1 MRYLFLAVLTLLLAA
16 SPAFA
21 QTSAPK
27 ITGVYSILHYN
38 EAGGDLLG
46 MELLVFPAKAGGY
59 SAFVQIAEGGAPF
72 TRVVPFFVEGSRI
85 SFVIPLEGAFAEMR
99 FDGELKGTSL
109 IINSPVSEKQ
119 TLRRG
124 KSYWQ

>member
-1 MRYLFLAVLTLLLAA
+1 
-16 SPAFA
+16 
-21 QTSAPK
+21 
-27 ITGVYSILHYN
+27 
-38 EAGGDLLG
+38 
-46 MELLVFPAKAGGY
+46 MELLVIPTKAGGY

-99 FDGELKGTSL
+99 FEGELKGTSL
-109 IINSPVSEKQ
+109 IISLPVKEKQ